1 MYLRDNDYPMP
12 GGAILM
18 SPWVG
23 AYHSS
28 RMHYVFPSALTLI
41 ASIFLSSEDLTLSC
55 DSWDR
60 NAAFDIVPIPAMGD
74 HLDPVACYLGPHMER
89 YLTHPYASPLFGT
102 FQNLPPLLVQSGEA
116 EVLRDEI
123 TLLAHKATL
132 AGVEVRHELYEDA
145 VHVFQAFA
153 FLDASKEAFASCREW
168 VRYTLP
174 RIARERGR
182 EGLERLEGE
191 VERGLEVEIDN
202 EKARVVRADGVEK
215 MWEDKEEMAE
225 GSGSGSGSGTED
237 DGKVEAEGEGEGGD
251 ETDVG
256 GMESSASGDLGLRLV
271 RSHEVPTLSPIA
283 RKPSSASIG
292 KSSGRSY
299 EHLNFFT
306 ANRASKQTPSPTHI
320 HQVTS
325 SSITPPHTKRPSSSS
340 RSSYS
345 RTPNISSLKMS
356 STTTESTHLSA
367 PAPGIRRSS
376 TSHPDISSLVSQW
389 EREGPANVTMTF
401 GPGTSDEREDASSKT
416 TSGLMTIGRRRK
428 ACSFSSPRAFAT

>member
-1 MYLRDNDYPMP
+1 
-12 GGAILM
+12 
-18 SPWVG
+18 
-23 AYHSS
+23 
-28 RMHYVFPSALTLI
+28 MHYIFPFALTLI
-41 ASIFLSSEDLTLSC
+41 TSIFHYEDLTLSC

-102 FQNLPPLLVQSGEA
+102 FQNLPPLLIQSGEA
-116 EVLRDEI
+116 EVLCDEI

-168 VRYTLP
+168 VRCTLP
-174 RIARERGR
+174 RIAREKGK

-215 MWEDKEEMAE
+215 LWEDKEEMAE
-225 GSGSGSGSGTED
+225 GSGSGSGTED
-237 DGKVEAEGEGEGGD
+237 DGKVDVEGEGGD

-271 RSHEVPTLSPIA
+271 RSHEVPTLSRIA

-299 EHLNFFT
+299 EHLSFFT
-306 ANRASKQTPSPTHI
+306 ENRASKQSPSPSHTD
-320 HQVTS
+320 QVPS
-325 SSITPPHTKRPSSSS
+325 SSLTPYTTRPSSSC
-340 RSSYS
+340 RSSYN
-345 RTPNISSLKMS
+345 RTPKISSLKLS
-356 STTTESTHLSA
+356 STSADSTHLSA

-376 TSHPDISSLVSQW
+376 TSHPDISCLVSQW
-389 EREGPANVTMTF
+389 EREGPANVTTTI
-401 GPGTSDEREDASSKT
+401 GPGTSGGDEGEWEDVPSKT
-416 TSGLMTIGRRRK
+416 TSGLTTFGRRRK